1 MLDPENIQV
10 KRWTSLPQYPS
21 SQITESNL
29 LHRTS
34 SYPHQQQHQHQHGNL
49 NKSIT
54 VPRSSFPSFLPP
66 DSDFHVL
73 PNLPYNSTLPSFSHG
88 IQMPLSTLNL
98 PSFPDNHL
106 HYAAVPHGISH
117 GGSMDQLTPGQSN
130 QGLNLNQSNIL
141 PQQFHHSNSKMKFEM
156 FSQQQLQ
163 RIHLAQPSFSNF
175 PHLQSQLPCSNPSPA
190 QMVDHFG
197 TMVGMP
203 HHRDQRSNH
212 VQGGSQNLR
221 FHPNVGPINNN
232 TNYGRSPRYRT
243 KYMSYE
249 ELVNILRVQL
259 AATHSSDPY
268 VDDYPHQASLV
279 KKSEGSR
286 LKHHFCPQSIRD
298 FSSRPIHNHEP
309 HPYLKVDALGRL
321 PFSSIRRPRPLL
333 DVDSPSATSEKV
345 DPEQKQKT
353 LDQEPM
359 LAARITIE
367 DGLCLLLDIDD
378 IDRLLEFRQP
388 QDGGSQLMTQRDSL
402 LNELAASLQLVDPL
416 GTGNTGQPIDD
427 VIFLRLASLPKGLNL
442 LSRFLRLLMPGSKL
456 TRVICMTIFR
466 HLQFLFGRSNEG
478 ETTKKLA
485 NAISSSVSAMD
496 LNDLSAC
503 LFAVACSSEHP
514 PLRPI
519 GSPAGDGATVIIKS
533 VLDRSTVLLMDHHS
547 ANNCIMS
554 HRVLWQESF
563 NSFFPL
569 LMKHC
574 LIKYDDIMK
583 PQHMQMRDS
592 TTAASEIAKA
602 ISREMPVDLLR
613 ACLPHTDEQQR
624 KHIVDFAQRSVS

>member
-1 MLDPENIQV
+1 M
-10 KRWTSLPQYPS
+10 SLPQYPS
-21 SQITESNL
+21 VQITESNS

-34 SYPHQQQHQHQHGNL
+34 SYPHQQQHQHSNL
-49 NKSIT
+49 NKPIT
-54 VPRSSFPSFLPP
+54 VPKFFFPSFLPP
-66 DSDFHVL
+66 NSDFHVL

-88 IQMPLSTLNL
+88 VQMPLSTLNL
-98 PSFPDNHL
+98 PSFSDSHL
-106 HYAAVPHGISH
+106 HYAAVRH
-117 GGSMDQLTPGQSN
+117 GGNMGQLTPGQSN

-141 PQQFHHSNSKMKFEM
+141 PQQFHHPDSNMKFEM
-156 FSQQQLQ
+156 FSQQQQQIQ
-163 RIHLAQPSFSNF
+163 RNHFAQPSISNF
-175 PHLQSQLPCSNPSPA
+175 AHLQSQLPCSNPSPT

-197 TMVGMP
+197 TMVGLP
-203 HHRDQRSNH
+203 HQRDQRFEP
-212 VQGGSQNLR
+212 VQGGRQNIR
-221 FHPNVGPINNN
+221 FHPNFRAINNN
-232 TNYGRSPRYRT
+232 INYGWPQRYRS
-243 KYMSYE
+243 KYMSNE

-259 AATHSSDPY
+259 AATHSNDPY
-268 VDDYPHQASLV
+268 VDDYPHQASLA

-298 FSSRPIHNHEP
+298 FSSRPIHNPEP

-345 DPEQKQKT
+345 DPEHKQKA

-378 IDRLLEFRQP
+378 IDRLLKFRQP
-388 QDGGSQLMTQRDSL
+388 QDGGSQLMTQRDGL

-416 GTGNTGQPIDD
+416 RTGNTGQPIDD

-442 LSRFLRLLMPGSKL
+442 LSRFLHLLMPGSKL
-456 TRVICMTIFR
+456 TRVICMAIFR
-466 HLQFLFGRSNEG
+466 HLQFIFGRLNG
-478 ETTKKLA
+478 DATTKLA

-496 LNDLSAC
+496 LNDLSTC
-503 LFAVACSSEHP
+503 LFSVACSSEHP

-519 GSPAGDGATVIIKS
+519 GSLAGDGATVIIKS
-533 VLDRSTVLLMDHHS
+533 VLDRSTVLLMDRHS
-547 ANNCIMS
+547 ANNCITS
-554 HRVLWQESF
+554 HRDLWQESF

-583 PQHMQMRDS
+583 PHHMETRDS
-592 TTAASEIAKA
+592 TTVASEIAKA